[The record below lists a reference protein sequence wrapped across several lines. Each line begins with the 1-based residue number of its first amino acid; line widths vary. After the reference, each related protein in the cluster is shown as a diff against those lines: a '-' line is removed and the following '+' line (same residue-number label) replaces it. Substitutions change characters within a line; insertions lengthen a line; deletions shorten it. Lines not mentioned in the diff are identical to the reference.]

1 MKWPSEIRNWCSE
14 ATRTEQLWG
23 PASDQWVHWTFC
35 CLSKKAVKV
44 TTCGLKPSHLSC
56 CSKPVW
62 APGGHSH
69 LDRWSRSQRSCQ
81 EACRPH
87 RTTRRWLEG
96 EATKISYS
104 SDWTSFWLYLFYR
117 RGWVL
122 LRCVWACLD
131 SLISF
136 HCLSRLWTCWRLK
149 VFSCTYQAAPLQL
162 RNDTT
167 SQADSSR
174 ARHVRCRSSV
184 VQQQIRHL
192 SKQTK
197 IQISENG
204 TRWGSPPQKEAQGL
218 ISNRGSEAA
227 HLHQS
232 LKPRLWITAKLG
244 SSANAS
250 LAVASHIDLGEWRS
264 WFRPTQAV
272 LHIWALFLRCRAQ
285 WWSRTPRRSPV
296 PLGFYPNVA
305 SGWAWP
311 VPVCW
316 PPSPLTAGTGSS
328 SLIMD
333 AGLISG
339 CFRVS
344 LKVTPELGLIAQ
356 GHHSGWWGM
365 VNQRP
370 QSKH

>member
-1 MKWPSEIRNWCSE
+1 MGQDEVHHHRKKHKVWFQ
-14 ATRTEQLWG
+14 TE
-23 PASDQWVHWTFC
+23 
-35 CLSKKAVKV
+35 
-44 TTCGLKPSHLSC
+44 
-56 CSKPVW
+56 
-62 APGGHSH
+62 
-69 LDRWSRSQRSCQ
+69 
-81 EACRPH
+81 E
-87 RTTRRWLEG
+87 
-96 EATKISYS
+96 
-104 SDWTSFWLYLFYR
+104 
-117 RGWVL
+117 
-122 LRCVWACLD
+122 
-131 SLISF
+131 
-136 HCLSRLWTCWRLK
+136 
-149 VFSCTYQAAPLQL
+149 
-162 RNDTT
+162 
-167 SQADSSR
+167 
-174 ARHVRCRSSV
+174 
-184 VQQQIRHL
+184 
-192 SKQTK
+192 
-197 IQISENG
+197 
-204 TRWGSPPQKEAQGL
+204 
-218 ISNRGSEAA
+218 
-227 HLHQS
+227 
-232 LKPRLWITAKLG
+232 AKLLIFIK
-244 SSANAS
+244 AWN
-250 LAVASHIDLGEWRS
+250 HLGEWTS